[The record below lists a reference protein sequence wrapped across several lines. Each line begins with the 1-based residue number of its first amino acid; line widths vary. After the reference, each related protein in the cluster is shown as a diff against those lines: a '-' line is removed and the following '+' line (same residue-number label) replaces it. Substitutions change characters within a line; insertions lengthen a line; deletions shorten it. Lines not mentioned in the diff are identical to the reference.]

1 MINMNSNAIIQNLN
15 KHMQALKE
23 SLFGIGKT
31 KSYRVNRMYKGEIN
45 GVSFYD
51 DDNDKPR
58 LTPRLYIDA
67 DDDISVGH
75 HHVII
80 LEID

>member
-23 SLFGIGKT
+23 SLFGKT

-58 LTPRLYIDA
+58 LTPRLYIDT